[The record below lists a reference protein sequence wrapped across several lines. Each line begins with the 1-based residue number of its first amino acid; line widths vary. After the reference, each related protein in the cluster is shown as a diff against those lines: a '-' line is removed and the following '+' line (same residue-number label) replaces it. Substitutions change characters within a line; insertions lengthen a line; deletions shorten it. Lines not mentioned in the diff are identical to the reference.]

1 MDSSC
6 PALLKWS
13 QSINS
18 SDTYRELALILPFQG
33 STYLENGPN
42 YIYLKI
48 TTFICCVLT
57 VVQLLSHIQLFVT
70 PWTAPC
76 QAPLSSII
84 SQSLLRFMST
94 ESVMLSNHLI
104 LCCPLSSSPQSFPA
118 SGSFPVSWLFTSGGQ
133 IIGASASATVL
144 PMNIQGGF
152 PLGLTALMTLQSEGL
167 SRVFSST
174 TIQKHPFF
182 GA

>member
-1 MDSSC
+1 MSDSLQ
-6 PALLKWS
+6 PRG
-13 QSINS
+13 QVP
-18 SDTYRELALILPFQG
+18 LP
-33 STYLENGPN
+33 ST
-42 YIYLKI
+42 
-48 TTFICCVLT
+48 V
-57 VVQLLSHIQLFVT
+57 
-70 PWTAPC
+70 
-76 QAPLSSII
+76 

-152 PLGLTALMTLQSEGL
+152 PLGLIGLIFLLSKGL
-167 SRVFSST
+167 SKECSPAPPFESITSWYSAFFMIQLSHPCIT
-174 TIQKHPFF
+174 TGKNNSFDYINLCWQSLCFLIYIV
-182 GA
+182 